1 MRVLLKLYF
10 TFTSDREI
18 SVALFK
24 SLLRVLE
31 LYPVSIINP
40 PDLTSSFHQT
50 PVLPIP
56 ICVSTDVSEKKKN
69 ALCKWCPRHEINNV
83 LSLSPAKHSFAL
95 SGSPVNYNSLNLDT
109 RGHEAPSLTSTGVTT
124 RRYSKLPAGFSPCF
138 NEHTLASWG
147 NPCTLALHSVRTP
160 GTLQPCWSWRSAPK

>member
-40 PDLTSSFHQT
+40 PDLTSSFDQT

-56 ICVSTDVSEKKKN
+56 ICVSTDVSEKKMHYVN
-69 ALCKWCPRHEINNV
+69 GV
-83 LSLSPAKHSFAL
+83 LGMK
-95 SGSPVNYNSLNLDT
+95 
-109 RGHEAPSLTSTGVTT
+109 
-124 RRYSKLPAGFSPCF
+124 
-138 NEHTLASWG
+138 
-147 NPCTLALHSVRTP
+147 
-160 GTLQPCWSWRSAPK
+160 